1 MNNGLK
7 TVMIVGIVLAVLFI
21 PVAIVIGMFMDTYN
35 TAISYETGI
44 NRVYKDAQNVLSSHS
59 NKIAEAAQVPG
70 MARDDL
76 AKVIKEAI
84 GGRYGENGSQA
95 TWQWIKEQNP
105 QVDPALYRNLQTMIE
120 AGRNKYENSQ
130 RMVLDQCAEYENYRG
145 YLVSGFM
152 LRIMGF
158 PKIQNIDKVC
168 TPIVSGYTQKAY
180 ETGVED
186 GVKLR

>member
-1 MNNGLK
+1 MKQGVK
-7 TVMIVGIVLAVLFI
+7 TALIVAGVLAVLLV
-21 PVAIVIGMFMDTYN
+21 PVAMIIGIFMDTYN

-59 NKIAEAAQVPG
+59 NKIAEASQVPG

-76 AKVIKEAI
+76 VVVIREAI
-84 GGRYGENGSQA
+84 GGRYGADGSKA

-105 QVDPALYRNLQTMIE
+105 TVDPALYRNLQTMIE

-130 RMVLDQCAEYENYRG
+130 RMVLDQCAEYENYRN

-158 PKIQNIDKVC
+158 PKIQDIDKVC
-168 TPIVSGYTQKAY
+168 TPIVSGYTQEAY
-180 ETGVED
+180 ETGVEN
-186 GVKLR
+186 GIKLR